1 MLRSNPFWGLALIAL
16 FLLSCSTK
24 NEPTEAQNKSPSPL
38 EKAIENIPAVSTPYQ
53 HQVMVLGTFHFDRS
67 RDASDVIA
75 QNQLDIS
82 EEQSQQQLLEIV
94 DQIATQFKPT
104 LIAVEWMPRVQK
116 TMDSLYQAYLKGEWE
131 LKKNEAFQLG
141 FRIAKQMGLPNIHC
155 VDNRP
160 PQPDAANEIDDWD
173 LYAEELGQTDLW
185 HEYDA
190 DNLQFNNYVD
200 SLLSVLD
207 LKSYL
212 RLLNSDAHS
221 NRYKQLFLTGLVNLG
236 AGDSYM
242 GADLTGNWYR
252 RNTRILVNTRQAC
265 KSTQERILVIYG
277 SGHKWALDEL
287 FEGSPEFDLVHA
299 DPFLQ

>member
-1 MLRSNPFWGLALIAL
+1 MLRLKSCFGLVLSSL
-16 FLLSCSTK
+16 LLLSCST
-24 NEPTEAQNKSPSPL
+24 NDEAVDAPPKTSSPL
-38 EKAIENIPAVSTPYQ
+38 AIAIDNIPNVSSTYQ
-53 HQVMVLGTFHFDRS
+53 HQVMVLGAFHFDRS
-67 RDASDVIA
+67 RDASDVVA
-75 QNQLDIS
+75 QNELDIS
-82 EEQSQQQLLEIV
+82 SEESQQQLLEIA

-141 FRIAKQMGLPNIHC
+141 FRIAKQMKLPNIHC

-160 PQPDAANEIDDWD
+160 PQPDATNEIDDWD

-190 DNLQFNNYVD
+190 DNLRFNTYAD

-212 RLLNSDAHS
+212 RFLNSDAHS
-221 NRYKQLFLTGLVNLG
+221 SRYKQLFLTGLVNLG
-236 AGDSYM
+236 AGDSYL

-265 KSTQERILVIYG
+265 KSSQERILVIYG

-287 FEGSPEFDLVHA
+287 FEGSPEFDLVQP